1 MCSKNPQK
9 NREIKLQNKIYLF
22 TVIYTLLFSFRKENH
37 YLSSLDLHIK
47 LIRIRI
53 S

>member
-1 MCSKNPQK
+1 MFRKNPQK

-22 TVIYTLLFSFRKENH
+22 TEIYTLLFSFLKENH
-37 YLSSLDLHIK
+37 CLSSLDLHIK
-47 LIRIRI
+47 LIRISI